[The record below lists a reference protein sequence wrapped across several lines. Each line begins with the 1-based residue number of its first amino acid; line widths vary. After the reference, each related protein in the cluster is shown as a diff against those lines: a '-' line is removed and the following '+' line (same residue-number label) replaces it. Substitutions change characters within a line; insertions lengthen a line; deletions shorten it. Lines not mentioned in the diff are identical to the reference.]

1 MILKNQ
7 FSRDISAC
15 YLLTRHL
22 QKNGM
27 CILDYFLVRV
37 KCLYYLL
44 ITSKEDIQTP
54 KVYELIL
61 LCTYITCRAESKA
74 TSNNSRHLAPVLRK
88 PRNRKHHGHKIQECH
103 GGWAQHAIGNVK
115 DFYIGIGYETNICSD
130 RSKAEHDWPKEQNH
144 PWSKEGY
151 QHQTT

>member
-1 MILKNQ
+1 MNLFNLKNTKMILKNQ

-22 QKNGM
+22 QKNAM

-74 TSNNSRHLAPVLRK
+74 TSNNSHHLPPVLWE
-88 PRNRKHHGHKIQECH
+88 PRHGEDHGHKRQECH
-103 GGWAQHAIGNVK
+103 GWRAHHAVCNVK
-115 DFYIGIGYETNICSD
+115 TFYIGIGYKTNIC
-130 RSKAEHDWPKEQNH
+130 
-144 PWSKEGY
+144 
-151 QHQTT
+151 